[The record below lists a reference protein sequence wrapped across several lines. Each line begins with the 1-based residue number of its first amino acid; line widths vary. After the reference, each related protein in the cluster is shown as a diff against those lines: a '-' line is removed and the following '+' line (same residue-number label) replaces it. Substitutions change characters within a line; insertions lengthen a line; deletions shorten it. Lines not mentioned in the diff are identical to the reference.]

1 MRLSPPVPSRLQ
13 FGSGIVQWSSPA
25 LDFGAAMAEDF
36 SHNLE
41 NILHRMKVE
50 ILKEH
55 EHEVQIA
62 KLRTK
67 ALLGAPAGE
76 FCTKGMVEGLTSTS
90 FLQHWVGPCWPSKS
104 LEYHSDHA
112 YPAYFNHCGGKSLR
126 VQPILRQER
135 RYDLWGAGR
144 TASPPGAQDASAHE
158 NCGPGE
164 ETSGL

>member
-67 ALLGAPAGE
+67 ALLGALAAGE
-76 FCTKGMVEGLTSTS
+76 FFVHERDGGGPHLYLFSSTLGWPMLA
-90 FLQHWVGPCWPSKS
+90 LQIIGIPFGPFVSCV
-104 LEYHSDHA
+104 
-112 YPAYFNHCGGKSLR
+112 F
-126 VQPILRQER
+126 
-135 RYDLWGAGR
+135 
-144 TASPPGAQDASAHE
+144 
-158 NCGPGE
+158 
-164 ETSGL
+164 